1 MLSEILHILP
11 TENTPEIL
19 LKPEGNI
26 KIKGRGMVLD
36 DTAISTQV
44 MNWLDKYISDPAEIT
59 YVSIGF
65 EYLNSYCTSKL
76 VSILR
81 KIAEVTSQRKKYQVI
96 WFYEEDDD
104 DILERGEYISATFNI
119 PVSFVLTNDIK
130 TCC

>member
-1 MLSEILHILP
+1 MLTDSIHILP

-19 LKPEGNI
+19 LKPEGII

-36 DTAISTQV
+36 NTAITTQV
-44 MNWLDKYISDPAEIT
+44 ISWLDKYMSDPAEVT

-81 KIAEVTSQRKKYQVI
+81 KIAEVTLHGKKYHVI
-96 WFYEEDDD
+96 WYYEEDDD
-104 DILERGEYISATFNI
+104 DIQERGEYISATFNI

>member
-81 KIAEVTSQRKKYQVI
+81 KIAEVASQRKKYQVI

>member
-1 MLSEILHILP
+1 MLTDSLHILP

-19 LKPEGNI
+19 LKPEGII

-36 DTAISTQV
+36 NSAITTQV
-44 MNWLDKYISDPAEIT
+44 IGWLDKYMSDPAEVT

-81 KIAEVTSQRKKYQVI
+81 KITEVTLHGKKYHVI
-96 WFYEEDDD
+96 WYYEEDDE
-104 DILERGEYISATFNI
+104 DIQERGEYISATFNI
-119 PVSFVLTNDIK
+119 PVSFVLTKDIK